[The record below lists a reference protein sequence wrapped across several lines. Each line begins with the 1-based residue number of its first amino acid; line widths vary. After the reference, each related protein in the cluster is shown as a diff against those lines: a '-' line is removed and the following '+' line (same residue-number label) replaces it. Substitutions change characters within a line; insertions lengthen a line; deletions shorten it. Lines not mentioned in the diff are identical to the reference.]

1 MATAQYAFGSLVT
14 FLMLALWAELG
25 KTPGRARHL
34 QNQLCRLE
42 GLSWQLADRPAECR
56 AAV

>member
-1 MATAQYAFGSLVT
+1 MATARYPFGSLVT
-14 FLMLALWAELG
+14 VLMLALWAELG
-25 KTPGRARHL
+25 ETPGWARHL

-42 GLSWQLADRPAECR
+42 GLSWQLTDGPAEHR